1 MVECAL
7 LMENFLL
14 LYCIALAYNILVRC
28 TDIQNK
34 QEVSDVE
41 YDVTVVE
48 TTNLDTSWEKQIK
61 HQHA

>member
-1 MVECAL
+1 
-7 LMENFLL
+7 MENFLL